1 MTFPVFIKAS
11 RTRLSISKEIREVN
25 RLRTRYEKSM
35 TSRLMGV
42 FRKVGQR
49 AAAEYEQTGGFTNA
63 MRPMRGELEQV
74 FRAHYT
80 AVIEKFADRVYDNR
94 KQERFSQFVFQYY
107 EQFAG
112 EKIRGITA
120 TTGRQIL
127 QAIKSG
133 ENEGEGVDAIAKL
146 IKQKTGGAVGR
157 ARAATIARTET
168 HAAAS
173 YATHTATKELNLPA
187 QRKRWVSVSDGR
199 TRDHHA
205 AANGQEVG
213 IDEKFIIRFRGAEIE
228 MEYPHDGSGGAANNI
243 NCRCLALYFTD
254 EDALFDSFGDE
265 APTPVEV
272 PDIEEVQPQLDE
284 IPAAVVANF
293 VRDKAITADTLPAIG
308 KAKAT
313 RELDAALKAGHID
326 VEYADEWDNIG
337 TNWRGIRSSSDL
349 GKSGLR
355 SFSQRAVEMV
365 SYVHTVELAKL
376 AQKAN
381 VPNLRRIQSA
391 RSKNINGSMG
401 GGVMNLQKDAI
412 EAYVTVGVR
421 RNIDDISADMTEAR
435 KARGGPK
442 EDLDDFMEAQR
453 DAGVRFSEYRQ
464 SEEYARLWR
473 AYEIADDRYQELYRE
488 YKEARDA
495 ASRGAGLLATY
506 RIGDDIKDRP
516 WSTKEYFP
524 DGLDKVRSLMYH
536 EFGHHIHQIRGLDAD
551 YAPLT
556 SPIEKRLDAFWKST
570 ARSEKEYW
578 SPSTYAM
585 SNEKEYFVESLVMYL
600 FDRKDMIHPQMIE
613 LIDEVLGE

>member
-228 MEYPHDGSGGAANNI
+228 MEYPHDGSGDAANNI

-254 EDALFDSFGDE
+254 EDALFDSFEGLE
-265 APTPVEV
+265 AEPVEV
-272 PDIEEVQPQLDE
+272 LPNAEDTEVAAPPPPIPANRWGDDLDE
-284 IPAAVVANF
+284 SEINYHNQSWKDNTTATMLSVIRKSKKVDTIAYSQKGAYAQAGSKIAMENSRDVDVNGTKDAGVWRHEYGHHVDYNGGRLFVNDDGLGGLPYASRTLVPVISKDRVSLNAAKQKKARVAHDAEETRLMDGLEIEDFTGDGTPAVQKIIKDLLEDTGLTRADLDAFIDPRSQQYSQTKYPSANQLKMLLAIKHRYF
-293 VRDKAITADTLPAIG
+293 SRSMAQLLSYRWTVEFEGPNFADYLGAITNEAVG
-308 KAKAT
+308 W
-313 RELDAALKAGHID
+313 GH
-326 VEYADEWDNIG
+326 
-337 TNWRGIRSSSDL
+337 
-349 GKSGLR
+349 GKSYYRKFNPARYG
-355 SFSQRAVEMV
+355 
-365 SYVHTVELAKL
+365 
-376 AQKAN
+376 
-381 VPNLRRIQSA
+381 PNLANKS
-391 RSKNINGSMG
+391 GF
-401 GGVMNLQKDAI
+401 
-412 EAYVTVGVR
+412 TVGHT
-421 RNIDDISADMTEAR
+421 TEAMANYFALMGSENGKSWR
-435 KARGGPK
+435 KLMELFAPETTRGFDELL
-442 EDLDDFMEAQR
+442 EDLD
-453 DAGVRFSEYRQ
+453 G
-464 SEEYARLWR
+464 
-473 AYEIADDRYQELYRE
+473 
-488 YKEARDA
+488 K
-495 ASRGAGLLATY
+495 
-506 RIGDDIKDRP
+506 
-516 WSTKEYFP
+516 
-524 DGLDKVRSLMYH
+524 
-536 EFGHHIHQIRGLDAD
+536 
-551 YAPLT
+551 
-556 SPIEKRLDAFWKST
+556 
-570 ARSEKEYW
+570 
-578 SPSTYAM
+578 
-585 SNEKEYFVESLVMYL
+585 
-600 FDRKDMIHPQMIE
+600 
-613 LIDEVLGE
+613 LG

>member
-254 EDALFDSFGDE
+254 EDALFDSFEGLEDVQEVIPVVSDPEPEQEVPVGGDPFAVDAPFIVPRQQVGTVNVATVAAAKRLIKDYITE
-265 APTPVEV
+265 DQSHPVYDNVGRWELDKNKGKASIGGASKEAYQNLAQAIKEIEYIGKYIGVANVRGVAPT
-272 PDIEEVQPQLDE
+272 
-284 IPAAVVANF
+284 
-293 VRDKAITADTLPAIG
+293 
-308 KAKAT
+308 T
-313 RELDAALKAGHID
+313 RK
-326 VEYADEWDNIG
+326 
-337 TNWRGIRSSSDL
+337 
-349 GKSGLR
+349 GL
-355 SFSQRAVEMV
+355 
-365 SYVHTVELAKL
+365 
-376 AQKAN
+376 
-381 VPNLRRIQSA
+381 
-391 RSKNINGSMG
+391 NGSMG
-401 GGVMNLQKDAI
+401 GGVLHLSRDSLDYYSADRRGERFETEAEINEKIEAARAEWISLRDNITDDDSKIAAI
-412 EAYVTVGVR
+412 EAQRNYFNLVDR
-421 RNIDDISADMTEAR
+421 RSLIRDAES
-435 KARGGPK
+435 RGG
-442 EDLDDFMEAQR
+442 
-453 DAGVRFSEYRQ
+453 GSYVST
-464 SEEYARLWR
+464 
-473 AYEIADDRYQELYRE
+473 YQ
-488 YKEARDA
+488 
-495 ASRGAGLLATY
+495 
-506 RIGDDIKDRP
+506 IGGDQKDRP
-516 WSTKEYFP
+516 WSIKSYFP
-524 DGLDKVRSLMYH
+524 DGKDKTRALVYH
-536 EFGHHIHQIRGLDAD
+536 EFGHHVHQT
-551 YAPLT
+551 YKLT
-556 SPIEKRLDAFWKST
+556 EQYRKGRNNLESRLDRFWSFTPKS
-570 ARSEKEYW
+570 ELEYYA
-578 SPSTYAM
+578 PSTYAM
-585 SNEKEYFVESLVMYL
+585 SNQHEYFVESFAMYML
-600 FDRKDMIHPQMIE
+600 DRKDFMHPRMRE
-613 LIDEVLGE
+613 LIEELLNDRGA